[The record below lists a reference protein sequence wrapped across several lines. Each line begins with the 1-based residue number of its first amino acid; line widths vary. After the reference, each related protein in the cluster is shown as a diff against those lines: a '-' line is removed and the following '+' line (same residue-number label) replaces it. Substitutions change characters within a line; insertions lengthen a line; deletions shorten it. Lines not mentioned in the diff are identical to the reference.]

1 MTRLLREMIRELTAL
16 PLVIKIFVA
25 IGLTTIFVIITQWER
40 LGFGTQG
47 ERPALAQ
54 PATSTLPQ
62 QAEQRTANLSPASA
76 LEDTDAEA
84 AEALRLKRIGR
95 LDIGDPL
102 VQPDGSIKGNGQ
114 TLFLYGIKRFTSK
127 DVCTK
132 ASGLKL
138 ACGLRAYAGLRN
150 TIEHREIICDPI
162 KILETGV
169 AATCR
174 MGKIDIA
181 LALVRD
187 GLVELDDNVDDVA
200 LVNAQAF
207 AKGRK
212 LGIWDR

>member
-1 MTRLLREMIRELTAL
+1 MLRLLREMIQELISL

-25 IGLTTIFVIITQWER
+25 IGLVTIFVVITQWER
-40 LGFGTQG
+40 LGFGTQRAALIQSATPTLPPQV
-47 ERPALAQ
+47 EQRPADISKA
-54 PATSTLPQ
+54 STP
-62 QAEQRTANLSPASA
+62 EN
-76 LEDTDAEA
+76 TDAEA
-84 AEALRLKRIGR
+84 AEALRLKRIGPI
-95 LDIGDPL
+95 DIGDPL

-114 TLFLYGIKRFTSK
+114 TLYLYGIKRFTSK

-132 ASGLKL
+132 TTGLKM

-150 TIEHREIICDPI
+150 SIEHKEIICDPR
-162 KILETGV
+162 KILPNGT

-174 MGKIDIA
+174 IGKTDIA

-187 GLVELDDNVDDVA
+187 GLVELDDNIDDVA
-200 LVNAQAF
+200 MVNAQAF